1 MREVLVCSYPLTV
14 LSEIVRAQ
22 GTLSRKTVTRDH
34 GKTLKWI
41 TFSAM
46 FVAARKP
53 ARPPGLAPQ
62 SSIQCC
68 WQLRLTDLRWQYG
81 PFPKE
86 FAKTIYYDPR
96 ESGSVLATTNDDI
109 NLVLRPSRGSSAH

>member
-1 MREVLVCSYPLTV
+1 MDHVLCDVC
-14 LSEIVRAQ
+14 RCAQ
-22 GTLSRKTVTRDH
+22 AS
-34 GKTLKWI
+34 
-41 TFSAM
+41 SAPGPGASIFNPM
-46 FVAARKP
+46 LLATSIDRP
-53 ARPPGLAPQ
+53 AL
-62 SSIQCC
+62 
-68 WQLRLTDLRWQYG
+68 QYG

>member
-53 ARPPGLAPQ
+53 ARPQAWRLNLQ
-62 SSIQCC
+62 SNAAGNF
-68 WQLRLTDLRWQYG
+68 D
-81 PFPKE
+81 
-86 FAKTIYYDPR
+86 
-96 ESGSVLATTNDDI
+96 
-109 NLVLRPSRGSSAH
+109 